1 MRCQIALQGL
11 FQYLD
16 IFVYVEAT
24 IYEMDE
30 ANELRCAM
38 GALGEEHVVGGKHT
52 VAATLVCKPS

>member
-1 MRCQIALQGL
+1 MWCLSALQGL

-30 ANELRCAM
+30 GNEHQCAM
-38 GALGEEHVVGGKHT
+38 GAVSEEHVVAGKRT